1 MKKKEYSAGIVSK
14 GFWFLEFKKFL
25 ELLIEG
31 KSESEIK
38 ELQEEK
44 NIFSLIVENKRAYR
58 KIIED
63 LVNNSNIEDGNI
75 ILSKNN
81 KLVIPEKEIF
91 IFSDYFNFDI
101 NKFVLNKYY
110 KELKNLSE
118 NEFLNET
125 LEIKEILKDYINKL
139 IENNYSLKFEDDLDV
154 SQILKAFSIKF
165 ERSEDLLLNL
175 FEWLKILNEILG
187 YEIFFFINIENFL
200 SEDEL
205 LEFSKFIVYNKY
217 KVVFLENFY
226 RNKLSDNDNLIVI
239 DNDLCEIF

>member
-1 MKKKEYSAGIVSK
+1 MIFQYK
-14 GFWFLEFKKFL
+14 GFNFKIDF
-25 ELLIEG
+25 
-31 KSESEIK
+31 
-38 ELQEEK
+38 EEK
-44 NIFSLIVENKRAYR
+44 NIVSLIVENKRVYR
-58 KIIED
+58 KIVEN
-63 LVNNSNIEDGNI
+63 LVNNLNIEDGNI
-75 ILSKNN
+75 ILSRNN
-81 KLVIPEKEIF
+81 KLIMPEKEF
-91 IFSDYFNFDI
+91 FVFLDYFNFDI

-125 LEIKEILKDYINKL
+125 LEIKEILKDYINKMV
-139 IENNYSLKFEDDLDV
+139 ENNYSLKFEDDLDV

-175 FEWLKILNEILG
+175 FEWLKILNEVLG
-187 YEIFFFINIENFL
+187 YEIFFFINLENFL

-205 LEFSKFIVYNKY
+205 LEFSKFILYNKY

-226 RNKLSDNDNLIVI
+226 RNKLSDDDNLIII

>member
-1 MKKKEYSAGIVSK
+1 MIFQYK
-14 GFWFLEFKKFL
+14 GFNFKIDF
-25 ELLIEG
+25 
-31 KSESEIK
+31 
-38 ELQEEK
+38 EEK
-44 NIFSLIVENKRAYR
+44 DIFSLIVENKRTYR

-75 ILSKNN
+75 IFSKNN
-81 KLVIPEKEIF
+81 KLIIPEKEIF
-91 IFSDYFNFDI
+91 IFSDYFSFDI

-175 FEWLKILNEILG
+175 FEWLKILNKILG